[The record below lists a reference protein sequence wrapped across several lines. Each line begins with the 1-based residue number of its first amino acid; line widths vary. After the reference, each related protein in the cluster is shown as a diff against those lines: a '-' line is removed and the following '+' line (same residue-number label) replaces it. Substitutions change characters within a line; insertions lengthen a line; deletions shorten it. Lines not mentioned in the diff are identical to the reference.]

1 MLKRLDSDLHRD
13 PLDFTKY
20 RHTGL
25 FFEFP
30 NGSTSMM
37 HITGTAGI
45 FEFQT
50 YDNYNP
56 EQSRRLASTVR
67 VADLQ
72 ESISEASI
80 RSVVARTPVK
90 NGPTDADWNC
100 QNWVGDA
107 LTRLVAH
114 GYLSASQRESAID
127 KMTDACLE
135 AGDE

>member
-1 MLKRLDSDLHRD
+1 MPTSVYILIYIGD

-25 FFEFP
+25 FFEH
-30 NGSTSMM
+30 T
-37 HITGTAGI
+37 TGAAGI

-56 EQSRRLASTVR
+56 EQSRRLASTVQ
-67 VADLQ
+67 VAELP

-80 RSVVARTPVK
+80 RSVISRTPVK

-100 QNWVGDA
+100 QNWVGD
-107 LTRLVAH
+107 VVIVCS
-114 GYLSASQRESAID
+114 LSRPGI
-127 KMTDACLE
+127 
-135 AGDE
+135 